1 MDFKRLDKYY
11 EELKQGLL
19 EAEKAVRARNDKE
32 KQEENDEGT
41 GRLMFNE
48 ITKITTLECKHKSLS
63 QEIMFLISEIIGT
76 SIEDT
81 AKDFMKQ
88 NEPKSTVQ

>member
-11 EELKQGLL
+11 EELKKSLS
-19 EAEKAVRARNDKE
+19 EAEEAVKTRIDKE
-32 KQEENDEGT
+32 KQEEDDEKKT
-41 GRLMFNE
+41 RLMFNE
-48 ITKITTLECKHKSLS
+48 MTKVMTLESKHKNLS

-81 AKDFMKQ
+81 MKDFIKT

>member
-19 EAEKAVRARNDKE
+19 EAEEAVKTRVDKE
-32 KQEENDEGT
+32 KQEEDDKKKA
-41 GRLMFNE
+41 RLKFNE
-48 ITKITTLECKHKSLS
+48 MIKIMTLESKHKSLS
-63 QEIMFLISEIIGT
+63 EEIMFLISEIIGT

-81 AKDFMKQ
+81 MKDFMKQ
-88 NEPKSTVQ
+88 NETKSTVQ